1 MYSIGVF
8 TNELSLQ
15 RILKLNDLLSQR
27 SYITYLPYTSPDHL
41 RFLYE
46 ENQGKFD
53 ALLFSGSYP
62 YNVIRKFFPQVA
74 DVPHAYFDLSP
85 VDYYKA
91 IAALAI
97 QHPGLDFTR
106 VYFDR
111 PQVPVDFK
119 SIFLQEDAPRL
130 GTAPIDWPNV
140 DAPDWYVPL
149 QEYYIDDRPAYLH
162 GNFSM

>member
-97 QHPGLDFTR
+97 QHP
-106 VYFDR
+106 
-111 PQVPVDFK
+111 
-119 SIFLQEDAPRL
+119 RL
-130 GTAPIDWPNV
+130 
-140 DAPDWYVPL
+140 
-149 QEYYIDDRPAYLH
+149 
-162 GNFSM
+162 F

>member
-106 VYFDR
+106 VDRIATGRAGMLWAGEGMPHRFDACFEIRALARRLRTAR
-111 PQVPVDFK
+111 PDGASRSESAGSRKQ
-119 SIFLQEDAPRL
+119 PR
-130 GTAPIDWPNV
+130 
-140 DAPDWYVPL
+140 Y
-149 QEYYIDDRPAYLH
+149 
-162 GNFSM
+162 

>member
-74 DVPHAYFDLSP
+74 DVPHAYFDLLSMS
-85 VDYYKA
+85 DESS
-91 IAALAI
+91 
-97 QHPGLDFTR
+97 
-106 VYFDR
+106 
-111 PQVPVDFK
+111 VPMKPSD
-119 SIFLQEDAPRL
+119 SAEACAR
-130 GTAPIDWPNV
+130 
-140 DAPDWYVPL
+140 
-149 QEYYIDDRPAYLH
+149 R
-162 GNFSM
+162 

>member
-27 SYITYLPYTSPDHL
+27 SYITYLPYTSPDL
-41 RFLYE
+41 PPFFCTRK
-46 ENQGKFD
+46 NQGKFD

-111 PQVPVDFK
+111 PQVPRGFQVHF
-119 SIFLQEDAPRL
+119 FYRRMPPRL

-140 DAPDWYVPL
+140 DAPDWYVPPPGIL
-149 QEYYIDDRPAYLH
+149 
-162 GNFSM
+162 